1 MPVPIIVRIMFG
13 FFERERFTPAAF
25 DNLFSMLVEDTRYT
39 KARIENRVI
48 TVKYG
53 LLDGRHAQVI

>member
-1 MPVPIIVRIMFG
+1 MFG